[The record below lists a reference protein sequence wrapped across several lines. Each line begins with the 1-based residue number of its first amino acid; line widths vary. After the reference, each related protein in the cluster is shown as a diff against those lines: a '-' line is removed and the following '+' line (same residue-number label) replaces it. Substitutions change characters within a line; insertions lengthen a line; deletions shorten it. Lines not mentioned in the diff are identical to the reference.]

1 MKRDSLNENFWN
13 NRYLE
18 NNTGWDLGAISP
30 AIKKWFDTKKNKDLQ
45 ILIPGAGKGHEVK
58 YGFDNG
64 FNNIHYLDISTEAVT
79 FFKDNCPNLPKEQI
93 LISDFFDLKKDL
105 FFDVVIEQTFFCAIN
120 PALRKSYVKKTHE
133 ILKKN
138 GCIIGLLFNKKFD
151 NQGPPFG
158 GFYEEYIELFSD
170 LFIIEKLENSVRSV
184 HPRKENEFWIKM
196 RKK

>member
-18 NNTGWDLGAISP
+18 KDTGWDLGAISP

-58 YGFDNG
+58 YGFDHG
-64 FNNIHYLDISTEAVT
+64 FNNIHYLDISTEAVA

-138 GCIIGLLFNKKFD
+138 GYIIGLLFNKKFD
-151 NQGPPFG
+151 TQGPPFG
-158 GFYEEYIELFSD
+158 GFYEEYVELFSK
-170 LFIIEKLENSVRSV
+170 LFVIEKLENSINSAI
-184 HPRKENEFWIKM
+184 PRKENEFWIKM

>member
-58 YGFDNG
+58 YGFDHG
-64 FNNIHYLDISTEAVT
+64 FNNIHYLDISNGAVT
-79 FFKDNCPNLPKEQI
+79 FFKDNCTNFPKEQI

-105 FFDVVIEQTFFCAIN
+105 FFDVVIEQTFFCAIS
-120 PALRKSYVKKTHE
+120 PILRKSYIKKTYE
-133 ILKKN
+133 ILKEN
-138 GCIIGLLFNKKFD
+138 GCIIGLLFNRKFD
-151 NQGPPFG
+151 TQGPPFG
-158 GFYEEYIELFSD
+158 GLYEEYVELFST
-170 LFIIEKLENSVRSV
+170 LFVIEKLENSINSAI
-184 HPRKENEFWIKM
+184 PRKGNEFWIKM

>member
-18 NNTGWDLGAISP
+18 NDTGWDLGAISP

-58 YGFDNG
+58 YGFDHG

-105 FFDVVIEQTFFCAIN
+105 FFDVVIEQTFFCAIS
-120 PALRKSYVKKTHE
+120 PVLRKSYVKKTHE
-133 ILKKN
+133 IQWSFNNFIKKR
-138 GCIIGLLFNKKFD
+138 GARLDPCGFLFGLAPFFNF
-151 NQGPPFG
+151 
-158 GFYEEYIELFSD
+158 FS
-170 LFIIEKLENSVRSV
+170 KG
-184 HPRKENEFWIKM
+184 M
-196 RKK
+196 A

>member
-58 YGFDNG
+58 YGFDHG

-105 FFDVVIEQTFFCAIN
+105 FFDVVIEQTFFCAIS
-120 PALRKSYVKKTHE
+120 PVLRKSYVKKTHE
-133 ILKKN
+133 ILKEN
-138 GCIIGLLFNKKFD
+138 GFIIGLLFNKKFD

-158 GFYEEYIELFSD
+158 GFHEEYVELFSK
-170 LFIIEKLENSVRSV
+170 LFVIEKLENSINSAI
-184 HPRKENEFWIKM
+184 PRKENEFWIKM

>member
-18 NNTGWDLGAISP
+18 KDTGWDLGAISP

-58 YGFDNG
+58 YGFDHG
-64 FNNIHYLDISTEAVT
+64 FNNIHYLDISTEAVA

-138 GCIIGLLFNKKFD
+138 GYIIGLLFNKKFD
-151 NQGPPFG
+151 TQGPPFG
-158 GFYEEYIELFSD
+158 GFHEEYVELFSK
-170 LFIIEKLENSVRSV
+170 LFVIEKLENSINSAI
-184 HPRKENEFWIKM
+184 PRKENEFWIKM

>member
-18 NNTGWDLGAISP
+18 KDTGWDLGAISP

-58 YGFDNG
+58 YGFDHG
-64 FNNIHYLDISTEAVT
+64 FKNIHYLDISTEAVT

-158 GFYEEYIELFSD
+158 GFHEEYVELFSK
-170 LFIIEKLENSVRSV
+170 LFVIEKLENSINSAI
-184 HPRKENEFWIKM
+184 PRKENEFWIKM